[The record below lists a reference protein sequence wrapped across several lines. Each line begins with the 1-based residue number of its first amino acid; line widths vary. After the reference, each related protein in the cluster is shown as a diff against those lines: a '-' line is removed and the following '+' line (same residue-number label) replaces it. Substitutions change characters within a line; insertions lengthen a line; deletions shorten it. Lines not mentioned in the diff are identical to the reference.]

1 MPINPEKIR
10 VIADEIFYMGEKVA
24 TLEPSAIL
32 SFREGFISFIEI
44 YYDHPKTENDDWAA
58 I

>member
-1 MPINPEKIR
+1 MPEKIR

-32 SFREGFISFIEI
+32 SFRLDFIELVECGGVQEQ
-44 YYDHPKTENDDWAA
+44 DEDWNDES
-58 I
+58 